1 MVLHIGPHKT
11 GTTTLQAGLGQ
22 NRASLREQGVVYPGR
37 LNHEL
42 NAATAVS
49 SRTVEPGQSIEAS
62 TAAWFQ
68 MLDEIR
74 SSGARVGVLSSE
86 FYSETPQERI
96 EWLLEQLGSDVQVVI
111 TLRPL
116 TSILPSQWQQY
127 IQNRLVYPWDEW
139 LQAILSEPRSG
150 TITPTFWLR
159 HRHDLLV
166 RRWVEVAGRDRVTV
180 IAVDERDPEFVVRSF
195 EELLAVAPGT
205 LTPHDLRSNRS
216 LALEEVE
223 LVRRFNQLYR
233 SAGYTGTDY
242 TTLIRYG
249 AIRRLQDLPV
259 AAGSHG
265 IRLPGWAARR
275 AGEIARMM
283 VTDIIDSGVTIMGP
297 IRDLDRSPR
306 TPAADSNSA
315 ADSPTVDN
323 PAVDSPAV
331 DNPRIDSVSVDLAA
345 RLTVGLV
352 ETMNR
357 YAPTRPPDPKR
368 APLLTAIDRRNREQ
382 RTAERRRRTESEID
396 LLRKKINSARRQMTD
411 QPLAAEATRRDLLRE
426 LRRRAL
432 RRLRVKR

>member
-1 MVLHIGPHKT
+1 MKSGPTGLPAMVLHIGPHKT

-37 LNHEL
+37 QNHEL

-49 SRTVEPGQSIEAS
+49 SRTVEPGQSVETS
-62 TAAWFQ
+62 TAAWFE

-74 SSGARVGVLSSE
+74 SSGARLGVLSSE

-96 EWLLEQLGSDVQVVI
+96 EWLLERLGSDVQVVI

-116 TSILPSQWQQY
+116 ASILPSQWQQY

-150 TITPTFWLR
+150 KITPTFWLR

-166 RRWVEVAGRDRVTV
+166 RRWVEVAGRERVTV

-195 EELLAVAPGT
+195 EELLDVVPGT
-205 LTPHDLRSNRS
+205 LTPRDLRSNRS

-249 AIRRLQDLPV
+249 AIRRLQEQPV
-259 AAGSHG
+259 AAGSHS
-265 IRLPGWAARR
+265 IRLPGWAAQR

-283 VTDIIDSGVTIMGP
+283 VTDIIDSGVKIMGP
-297 IRDLDRSPR
+297 IRDLDRSAR
-306 TPAADSNSA
+306 TPA
-315 ADSPTVDN
+315 DN
-323 PAVDSPAV
+323 DPAV
-331 DNPRIDSVSVDLAA
+331 DNPTIDSVSADLAA

-352 ETMNR
+352 ETMGR
-357 YAPTRPPDPKR
+357 YTPTRPPDPER
-368 APLLTAIDRRNREQ
+368 APVLTAIDRRNREQ
-382 RTAERRRRTESEID
+382 RAAERRRRTESEIEA
-396 LLRKKINSARRQMTD
+396 LRHKIDSVRRQIAN
-411 QPLAAEATRRDLLRE
+411 QPLVAEATRRDLFSE

-432 RRLRVKR
+432 RRLRPRR